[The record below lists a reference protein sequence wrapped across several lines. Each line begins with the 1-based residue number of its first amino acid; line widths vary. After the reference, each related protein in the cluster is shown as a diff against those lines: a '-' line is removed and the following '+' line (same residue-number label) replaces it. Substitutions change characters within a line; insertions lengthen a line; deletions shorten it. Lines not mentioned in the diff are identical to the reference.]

1 MDYTFSETEAGDRID
16 LGGVAA
22 VTNVVGEITVRA
34 IDLGEA
40 VYDVPI
46 NTGATNRGISANGST
61 IRLAGAL
68 SADGKTASLVGSGNI
83 NVTGTS
89 PHGVWFDGSEN
100 PVYLTLS
107 PHAGECQQLSAYA
120 AHLRGEGIVTIAG
133 QVADDGTVSGGT
145 VQFGGTSS
153 TGGNNAFSGTFEIR
167 DGATLVTMTRGEG
180 GDNPYFLAAD
190 GTPLYK
196 SGLVGFTLRNGGT
209 LRFSGH
215 RGFIGGWGQ
224 ISNSTPDL
232 WTSQPIVIGYRSAL
246 ECVYGS
252 GTYWQHTPYG
262 LRFNGDGATLTI
274 DDGSA
279 SGLGVDFVR
288 GATLTVAGVGD
299 AGDPADP
306 KVDATPDSETTGLLT
321 EGITATIQTP
331 SKRWRVPRCV
341 SSATAARTM
350 HSSWTCTRAP
360 HSVLRPTSAPP
371 RPTAQTGPIPRPSSS
386 VAPAA

>member
-1 MDYTFSETEAGDRID
+1 MARPPPSS
-16 LGGVAA
+16 
-22 VTNVVGEITVRA
+22 
-34 IDLGEA
+34 
-40 VYDVPI
+40 
-46 NTGATNRGISANGST
+46 ATAT
-61 IRLAGAL
+61 
-68 SADGKTASLVGSGNI
+68 
-83 NVTGTS
+83 
-89 PHGVWFDGSEN
+89 HGVWFDGSEN

-120 AHLRGEGIVTIAG
+120 AHLRGEGQVVIAG

-145 VQFGGTSS
+145 VEFDGTSS

-167 DGATLVTMTRGEG
+167 DGATLDFTMTRGEG

-196 SGLVGFTLRNGGT
+196 NGLVGFTLRNGGT

-215 RGFIGGWGQ
+215 RGFIAGWGQ
-224 ISNSTPDL
+224 MSNATSNASL
-232 WTSQPIVIGYRSAL
+232 WTNQPIVIGYRSAL

-262 LRFNGDGATLTI
+262 LRFDGDGATLTI

-321 EGITATIQTP
+321 EGITATIQTVEGASMRIFGDGGQDDALFLDVHEGRHQP
-331 SKRWRVPRCV
+331 DRPR
-341 SSATAARTM
+341 A
-350 HSSWTCTRAP
+350 
-360 HSVLRPTSAPP
+360 LRQAWP
-371 RPTAQTGPIPRPSSS
+371 RPHDHRVARNHQPR
-386 VAPAA
+386 